1 MVSFTCDACGQTVR
15 KNQVEKHYQNQ
26 CRSCSVLSCIDCG
39 KDFPGDAYKSH
50 TSCISEA
57 EKYQGHLYK
66 AKEGGNKGE
75 TKQKEWMKQVQDAT
89 GGIADPR
96 LKSLLEKI
104 AEYSNVPRKKKKFEN
119 FCKNSIR
126 IYDQKTLEQLWE
138 AFMGDQAKPNSNEAK
153 KEEKSPE
160 NNDST
165 KAEEKTETESNEEE
179 NEEEDKKVD
188 DKKNKV
194 SKKEKRK
201 RKLEEKENG
210 VVENGVSEHETK
222 KKKKKKRENA
232 EGKSEEVDAGEN
244 SDKKKNKRVPDNGED
259 ASEVISDG
267 SSKKKKKKK
276 NVNGEVADTVPL
288 NNTLENGEDENKNPG
303 KFHWHKA
310 IKTALRESE
319 DHSLSMKKLR
329 KKVLSAYQEHGMDHR
344 ASTIEECRSLFDKK
358 LHTYPKVKISKDN
371 VTLVK

>member
-1 MVSFTCDACGQTVR
+1 
-15 KNQVEKHYQNQ
+15 
-26 CRSCSVLSCIDCG
+26 
-39 KDFPGDAYKSH
+39 
-50 TSCISEA
+50 
-57 EKYQGHLYK
+57 
-66 AKEGGNKGE
+66 
-75 TKQKEWMKQVQDAT
+75 
-89 GGIADPR
+89 
-96 LKSLLEKI
+96 
-104 AEYSNVPRKKKKFEN
+104 
-119 FCKNSIR
+119 
-126 IYDQKTLEQLWE
+126 
-138 AFMGDQAKPNSNEAK
+138 MGK

-160 NNDST
+160 NNNSM
-165 KAEEKTETESNEEE
+165 KAEEKTETESNVEE

-188 DKKNKV
+188 NKKNKV

-210 VVENGVSEHETK
+210 VVENGVTEHET
-222 KKKKKKRENA
+222 
-232 EGKSEEVDAGEN
+232 
-244 SDKKKNKRVPDNGED
+244 
-259 ASEVISDG
+259 
-267 SSKKKKKKK
+267 KKKKKK
-276 NVNGEVADTVPL
+276 NVNGEVPDTVSL

>member
-1 MVSFTCDACGQTVR
+1 
-15 KNQVEKHYQNQ
+15 
-26 CRSCSVLSCIDCG
+26 
-39 KDFPGDAYKSH
+39 
-50 TSCISEA
+50 
-57 EKYQGHLYK
+57 
-66 AKEGGNKGE
+66 
-75 TKQKEWMKQVQDAT
+75 
-89 GGIADPR
+89 
-96 LKSLLEKI
+96 
-104 AEYSNVPRKKKKFEN
+104 
-119 FCKNSIR
+119 
-126 IYDQKTLEQLWE
+126 
-138 AFMGDQAKPNSNEAK
+138 MG
-153 KEEKSPE
+153 
-160 NNDST
+160 
-165 KAEEKTETESNEEE
+165 
-179 NEEEDKKVD
+179 EDKKVD
-188 DKKNKV
+188 NKKNKV

-222 KKKKKKRENA
+222 KKKKKKRENG
-232 EGKSEEVDAGEN
+232 EDRSEEVDACEN

-259 ASEVISDG
+259 ASEVISEG

-276 NVNGEVADTVPL
+276 NMNGEVPDTVSL

-310 IKTALRESE
+310 IKTALKESE